1 MKEIFE
7 YITRKSAEFTRHPL
21 FTYLRDSS
29 VDPVERLRF
38 VPSSVHFV
46 MTFADL
52 YHFGLKEPNPRDRFE
67 ELANQHLSE
76 EATHWKWFLADLSNL
91 DLDPT
96 MRFTDAVR
104 YIWSDHSAKTRAL
117 AYEICKLSAGL
128 RSVHKLVM
136 VQSIEATG
144 RVALESAVPAGREA
158 AQRLGRNLVYFGAH
172 HLDTERAHTLE
183 ESSVHHSLEEIVL
196 DEPTRDELHSI
207 VDQVFKHFEGFV
219 DEGLRY
225 ASEHRTI
232 GETVREARGAA
243 QA

>member
-1 MKEIFE
+1 MKAIFD
-7 YITRKSAEFTRHPL
+7 YITQKSAEFTRHPL
-21 FTYLRDSS
+21 FAYLGDSS
-29 VDPVERLRF
+29 IDPVERLRF

-104 YIWSDHSAKTRAL
+104 YIWSEQSARTRAL

-128 RSVHKLVM
+128 RSMHKLVM

-144 RVALESAVPAGREA
+144 RVALEAAVPAGREA
-158 AQRLGRNLVYFGAH
+158 AARLGRNLVYFGAH

-183 ESSVHHSLEEIVL
+183 EDSVHRSLEEIAI
-196 DEPTRDELHSI
+196 DDATKAELLAI
-207 VDQVFKHFEGFV
+207 VDRVFEHFNGFV
-219 DEGLRY
+219 EESLRY
-225 ASEHRTI
+225 AKERRTI
-232 GETVREARGAA
+232 GGTVREAQAA

>member
-1 MKEIFE
+1 VKKIFE
-7 YITRKSAEFTRHPL
+7 YIANKSATFTQHPL

-29 VDPVERLRF
+29 IDPLERLKF

-52 YHFGLKEPNPRDRFE
+52 YHFSLKEPEPRDRFE

-96 MRFTDAVR
+96 MRFTDVVR
-104 YIWSDHSAKTRAL
+104 FIWSDHSAKTRAL
-117 AYEICKLSAGL
+117 AYDICKLSAGL
-128 RSVHKLVM
+128 RSVHKLVL

-144 RVALESAVPAGREA
+144 RVALEAAVPAGREA
-158 AQRLGRNLVYFGAH
+158 AARLGRNLVYFGAH
-172 HLDTERAHTLE
+172 HLETERAHTLE
-183 ESSVHHSLEEIVL
+183 EGSVHRSLEEIVL
-196 DEPTRDELHSI
+196 NDATRAELYAI
-207 VDQVFKHFEGFV
+207 VDSVFKHFESFV
-219 DEGLRY
+219 DEGLVFAKER
-225 ASEHRTI
+225 RTI
-232 GETVREARGAA
+232 GETVHEARVAA

>member
-1 MKEIFE
+1 MKDVFQ
-7 YITRKSAEFTRHPL
+7 YITQKSAEFSRHPL
-21 FTYLRDSS
+21 FIYLRDSS
-29 VDPVERLRF
+29 VDPLERLRF

-52 YHFGLKEPNPRDRFE
+52 YHFGLHEAKPRDRFE
-67 ELANQHLSE
+67 ELANTHLSE
-76 EATHWKWFLADLSNL
+76 EATHWKWFLADLTNL

-128 RSVHKLVM
+128 RSVQKLVM

-144 RVALESAVPAGREA
+144 RVALEAAVPAGREA
-158 AQRLGRNLVYFGAH
+158 AARLGRNLVYFGAL
-172 HLDTERAHTLE
+172 HLETERGHTLE
-183 ESSVHHSLEEIVL
+183 EASVHHSLEEVVI
-196 DEPTRDELHSI
+196 DEATREELHGI
-207 VDQVFKHFEGFV
+207 VDKVFLLFEGFV

-225 ASEHRTI
+225 AKEHRTI
-232 GETVREARGAA
+232 GETVQQARVAA

>member
-1 MKEIFE
+1 MKEVFE
-7 YITRKSAEFTRHPL
+7 YIARKSSEFTRHPL

-29 VDPVERLRF
+29 VDPLERLRF

-52 YHFGLKEPNPRDRFE
+52 YHFGLVEPKPRDRFE
-67 ELANQHLSE
+67 ELANLHLSE

-91 DLDPT
+91 DLDPQ

-104 YIWSDHSAKTRAL
+104 FIWSDHSAKTRAL

-158 AQRLGRNLVYFGAH
+158 AARLGRNLVYFGAL
-172 HLDTERAHTLE
+172 HLETERAHTLE
-183 ESSVHHSLEEIVL
+183 EGSVHHSLEEIVL
-196 DEPTRDELHSI
+196 DDSTRVELHAI

-225 ASEHRTI
+225 AREQRTI
-232 GETVREARGAA
+232 GETAREARAAA

>member
-1 MKEIFE
+1 MKDVFQ
-7 YITRKSAEFTRHPL
+7 YIAQKSAEFSRHPL
-21 FTYLRDSS
+21 FSYLRDSS
-29 VDPVERLRF
+29 VDPLERLRF

-52 YHFGLKEPNPRDRFE
+52 YHFGLHEPKPRDRFE
-67 ELANQHLSE
+67 ELANVHLSE
-76 EATHWKWFLADLSNL
+76 EAMHWKWFLADLTNL

-104 YIWSDHSAKTRAL
+104 YIWSDHSAKTRGL

-128 RSVHKLVM
+128 RSMQKLVM

-144 RVALESAVPAGREA
+144 RVALEAAVPAGREA
-158 AQRLGRNLVYFGAH
+158 AARLGRNLVYFGAL
-172 HLDTERAHTLE
+172 HLDTERGHTLE
-183 ESSVHHSLEEIVL
+183 EASVHHSLEEIAI
-196 DEPTRDELHSI
+196 DEATRNELHAI
-207 VDQVFKHFEGFV
+207 VDRVFLLFEGFV

-225 ASEHRTI
+225 AKEQRTI
-232 GETVREARGAA
+232 GETVQQARFAA